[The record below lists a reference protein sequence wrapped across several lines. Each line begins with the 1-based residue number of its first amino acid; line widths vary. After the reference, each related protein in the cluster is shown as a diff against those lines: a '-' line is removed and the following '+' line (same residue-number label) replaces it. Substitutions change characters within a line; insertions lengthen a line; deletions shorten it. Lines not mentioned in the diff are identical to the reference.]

1 MNLNDLHM
9 AVVVGREGSLSAAA
23 VRLGVAPGTL
33 SKALARL
40 ERATRVRLF
49 ERLARG
55 MRPTE
60 MGLAFL
66 ARAQRMD
73 LDAADLYAQLRDLR
87 QGRLGLLRLGLGQGI
102 PDRWVEPVA
111 RTLVQRGVRLE
122 LMGGITDSLARAVG
136 VGELELAVIGL
147 AAAPGGGLAWQ
158 RLRDDPMQPMAPPG
172 HPLVEAGRAVRWSD
186 LAAAAWIVPARG
198 TATWAEFERNFE
210 RNGLVAP
217 EPVVTSR
224 SSGRERVLA
233 EALGALML
241 VPRSTRQAGTDL
253 ASGLV
258 PVPVSPAWASAR
270 GVGVVHRAGGYLSPA
285 AELAIRLLREVTDRG
300 D

>member
-1 MNLNDLHM
+1 MNLDDLHM

-66 ARAQRMD
+66 ARAERMD

-87 QGRLGLLRLGLGQGI
+87 QSRRGLLRLGLGQGI

-111 RTLVQRGVRLE
+111 RTLVARGVHLE
-122 LMGGITDSLARAVG
+122 LVGGITDSLTRAVG
-136 VGELELAVIGL
+136 LGELELAVTGL

-158 RLRDDPMQPMAPPG
+158 RLRDDPMQPMAPAG
-172 HPLVEAGRAVRWSD
+172 HPLADAGREAGWNE
-186 LAAAAWIVPARG
+186 LAAARWIVPARG
-198 TATWAEFERNFE
+198 TATWAEFQRNFE
-210 RNGLVAP
+210 HHGRAAP

-224 SSGRERVLA
+224 SSGRERLLA
-233 EALGALML
+233 VALGALML
-241 VPRSTRQAGTDL
+241 VPRSARQAGDDL
-253 ASGLV
+253 APGLV
-258 PVPVSPAWASAR
+258 PVRVSGGWASAR
-270 GVGVVHRAGGYLSPA
+270 CVGVVQRAGGYLSPP
-285 AELAIRLLREVTDRG
+285 AELAIGLLRDVMERG